1 MENTTNKQD
10 NGKPSAF
17 KRIKTYYLTH
27 IKYNPSATTIK
38 ISLLYFIF
46 GILWIVFSGRIIYM
60 ISDDI
65 RIIKNFEFYKG
76 SFFVILS
83 TGVISILIYHGVS
96 NYEKAKV
103 KIHENLLDLN
113 ESHKE
118 TIRLKEE
125 LKILACTDTLTSM
138 PNKFAFENRMEQL
151 IDENMITG
159 TSFAFLYL
167 DIDNFKHI
175 NDTVGHDA
183 GDFFLVEFG
192 RQLTESLSDYDIS
205 ARVGG
210 DEFAVLLQL
219 DGNKS
224 KTEDILNE
232 LAAKLRRIWVINEHE
247 FFITF
252 SVGLTVFP
260 RDGITTI
267 KLLQN
272 ADLAMYSVK
281 ETSKDNYSYYSYE
294 IETANRK
301 RIAMIN
307 SLRMAVI
314 NKEFSL
320 LYQPIT
326 TLTTDT
332 ICGVEALIRWNH
344 PVSGFI
350 PPSDFIPLAEESG
363 LITEIDKWVLSEA
376 LKQKKIWED
385 SGYPPIKISIN
396 ISGHSLRWKGLAG
409 EIRHQLNITGV
420 KPSEV
425 LFEVTETSLIE
436 DMDTSVELLK
446 SLRDMGVRI
455 ALDDFGIGYSSLTY
469 LKKLPIDIVK
479 LDRSFVNEITNQE
492 HTDIIV
498 ETIIRLA
505 HDLDLKITAEGIETS
520 NQRQYLANLLC
531 DFGQGYYYSKPVT
544 SKIIENT
551 WFH

>member
-125 LKILACTDTLTSM
+125 LKTLACTDTLTSM

>member
-125 LKILACTDTLTSM
+125 LKTLACTDTLTSM

-350 PPSDFIPLAEESG
+350 PPTDFIPLAEESG

>member
-1 MENTTNKQD
+1 MENTTNKQ
-10 NGKPSAF
+10 GRSKPSAIS
-17 KRIKTYYLTH
+17 RIKTYYLAH
-27 IKYNPSATTIK
+27 MKYNPSATTIK
-38 ISLLYFIF
+38 ISLLYFVF
-46 GILWIVFSGRIIYM
+46 GILWIVFSGKIIYM

-65 RIIKNFEFYKG
+65 RIIRNFEFYKG

-83 TGVISILIYHGVS
+83 TGVISILIYQGVS

-151 IDENMITG
+151 IDENMKTG

-192 RQLTESLSDYDIS
+192 QRLTESLSDYDIS
-205 ARVGG
+205 ARIGG

-224 KTEDILNE
+224 KAENILNE

-260 RDGITTI
+260 RDGITTL

-294 IETANRK
+294 IETTNRK

-396 ISGHSLRWKGLAG
+396 ISGHSLRWKGLAS
-409 EIRHQLNITGV
+409 EIRQQLDITGV

-544 SKIIENT
+544 SKAIENT

>member
-1 MENTTNKQD
+1 
-10 NGKPSAF
+10 
-17 KRIKTYYLTH
+17 
-27 IKYNPSATTIK
+27 
-38 ISLLYFIF
+38 
-46 GILWIVFSGRIIYM
+46 
-60 ISDDI
+60 
-65 RIIKNFEFYKG
+65 
-76 SFFVILS
+76 
-83 TGVISILIYHGVS
+83 
-96 NYEKAKV
+96 
-103 KIHENLLDLN
+103 
-113 ESHKE
+113 
-118 TIRLKEE
+118 
-125 LKILACTDTLTSM
+125 
-138 PNKFAFENRMEQL
+138 
-151 IDENMITG
+151 
-159 TSFAFLYL
+159 
-167 DIDNFKHI
+167 
-175 NDTVGHDA
+175 
-183 GDFFLVEFG
+183 
-192 RQLTESLSDYDIS
+192 
-205 ARVGG
+205 
-210 DEFAVLLQL
+210 
-219 DGNKS
+219 
-224 KTEDILNE
+224 
-232 LAAKLRRIWVINEHE
+232 
-247 FFITF
+247 
-252 SVGLTVFP
+252 
-260 RDGITTI
+260 
-267 KLLQN
+267 
-272 ADLAMYSVK
+272 
-281 ETSKDNYSYYSYE
+281 
-294 IETANRK
+294 
-301 RIAMIN
+301 
-307 SLRMAVI
+307 MAVI

>member
-10 NGKPSAF
+10 KSKPSAY
-17 KRIKTYYLTH
+17 KSIKTYYLTH
-27 IKYNPSATTIK
+27 MKYNPSATTIK

-46 GILWIVFSGRIIYM
+46 GILWIVFSGKIIYM

-65 RIIKNFEFYKG
+65 RIIQNFEFYKG

-125 LKILACTDTLTSM
+125 LKTLACTDTLTSM

-151 IDENMITG
+151 IDENMKTG

-192 RQLTESLSDYDIS
+192 RQLTESLSEYDIS
-205 ARVGG
+205 ARIGG

-219 DGNKS
+219 DGNTS
-224 KTEDILNE
+224 KTEDVLNE

-260 RDGITTI
+260 RDGITTL

-294 IETANRK
+294 IETTNRK

-350 PPSDFIPLAEESG
+350 PPSEFIPLAEESG

-385 SGYPPIKISIN
+385 SGCPPIKISIN

-409 EIRHQLNITGV
+409 EIRQQLDITGV